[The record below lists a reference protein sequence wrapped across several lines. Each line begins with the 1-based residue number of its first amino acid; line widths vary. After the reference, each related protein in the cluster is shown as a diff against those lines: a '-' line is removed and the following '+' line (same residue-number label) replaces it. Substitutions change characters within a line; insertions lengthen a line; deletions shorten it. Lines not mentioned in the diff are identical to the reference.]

1 VRFLIYIKTNGS
13 VIRLLTPLITL
24 RLTIMFSIRKDST
37 SNSSP
42 FSSGKAQT
50 KSEDAASLSI
60 ISSDVTITGD
70 IVSLGD
76 VQIEGAINGNLRAQ
90 SVVVGGEA
98 NVHGQIAAEEVL
110 VRGYIKG
117 EIRGDRVTLS
127 PGCLVIGNIFHKLL
141 TIETGA
147 DFDGRCNRC
156 EEPLEEAAINQKTA
170 AEHHAGPATAIPTVD
185 DPKSAG
191 RNVGTKKA
199 TSTVGAF
206 SPAAARAEIAA
217 LQARDATHGDEID
230 ALEQE
235 HHEAEEAEAA
245 PQPKSGGQKT
255 KRRVIGTHLA
265 PRPAYAKSST
275 G

>member
-1 VRFLIYIKTNGS
+1 
-13 VIRLLTPLITL
+13 
-24 RLTIMFSIRKDST
+24 MFSRKKETTTTTST
-37 SNSSP
+37 PPPAKAPAKSANS
-42 FSSGKAQT
+42 
-50 KSEDAASLSI
+50 ASLSI

-76 VQIEGAINGNLRAQ
+76 VQIEGAINGNLRAR

-98 NVHGQIAAEEVL
+98 NIHGEIAAEEVI

-117 EIRGDRVTLS
+117 EIRGERVTLS

-156 EEPLEEAAINQKTA
+156 EEPLAKTA
-170 AEHHAGPATAIPTVD
+170 IDQKAIAEQATAAGTAM
-185 DPKSAG
+185 PKVETP
-191 RNVGTKKA
+191 RPVGANAAVKKA

-206 SPAAARAEIAA
+206 SPSAARAEIASLGA
-217 LQARDATHGDEID
+217 P
-230 ALEQE
+230 
-235 HHEAEEAEAA
+235 EAEVAQQTDELDEAMEDEEDA
-245 PQPKSGGQKT
+245 PRDEDTQKSSSSGRQKT

-265 PRPAYAKSST
+265 PRPAYAKSSS

>member
-1 VRFLIYIKTNGS
+1 
-13 VIRLLTPLITL
+13 
-24 RLTIMFSIRKDST
+24 MFSRKKDT
-37 SNSSP
+37 ATTIPSP
-42 FSSGKAQT
+42 PPAKAQT
-50 KSEDAASLSI
+50 KSASSNSLSI

-76 VQIEGAINGNLRAQ
+76 VQIEGAINGNLRAR

-98 NVHGQIAAEEVL
+98 NIHGEIAAEEVI

-117 EIRGDRVTLS
+117 EIRGERVTLS

-156 EEPLEEAAINQKTA
+156 EEPLAQTAIDQNSIAEKNAAAAAATMPKAETPKTA
-170 AEHHAGPATAIPTVD
+170 PA
-185 DPKSAG
+185 
-191 RNVGTKKA
+191 NVAMKKA

-206 SPAAARAEIAA
+206 SPTAARAEIASLGA
-217 LQARDATHGDEID
+217 PDTAQAPLDNQEDEID
-230 ALEQE
+230 ALTDED
-235 HHEAEEAEAA
+235 EAAEAGA
-245 PQPKSGGQKT
+245 ETRGQKT

-265 PRPAYAKSST
+265 PRPAYAKSSS

>member
-1 VRFLIYIKTNGS
+1 
-13 VIRLLTPLITL
+13 
-24 RLTIMFSIRKDST
+24 M
-37 SNSSP
+37 
-42 FSSGKAQT
+42 KAPT
-50 KSEDAASLSI
+50 KSATSLSI

-70 IVSLGD
+70 IISLGD
-76 VQIEGAINGNLRAQ
+76 VQIEGAINGNLRAR
-90 SVVVGGEA
+90 SVVIGGEA
-98 NVHGQIAAEEVL
+98 NIHGEIAAEEVI

-117 EIRGDRVTLS
+117 EIRGERVTLS

-156 EEPLEEAAINQKTA
+156 EEPLAKTAVDQTAAGNKEAAADASLSKDQITKPDSSIA
-170 AEHHAGPATAIPTVD
+170 A
-185 DPKSAG
+185 
-191 RNVGTKKA
+191 KKA

-217 LQARDATHGDEID
+217 VAAPEATREQGEDLADEITD
-230 ALEQE
+230 AEDAQE
-235 HHEAEEAEAA
+235 TDTKS
-245 PQPKSGGQKT
+245 KSGGQKT

-265 PRPAYAKSST
+265 PRPAYAKSSS

>member
-1 VRFLIYIKTNGS
+1 
-13 VIRLLTPLITL
+13 
-24 RLTIMFSIRKDST
+24 MFSRKKDT
-37 SNSSP
+37 ATTISSP
-42 FSSGKAQT
+42 PPAKAQT
-50 KSEDAASLSI
+50 KSTSSNSLSI

-76 VQIEGAINGNLRAQ
+76 VQIEGAINGNLRAR
-90 SVVVGGEA
+90 SVVIGGEA
-98 NVHGQIAAEEVL
+98 NIHGEIAAEEVI

-117 EIRGDRVTLS
+117 EIRGETVTLS

-156 EEPLEEAAINQKTA
+156 EEPLAQTAIDQKSMAEQSAAAA
-170 AEHHAGPATAIPTVD
+170 AEMPKAEIPKTV
-185 DPKSAG
+185 PV
-191 RNVGTKKA
+191 NVAMKKA

-217 LQARDATHGDEID
+217 LGAPEAAQASSEDQEDEID
-230 ALEQE
+230 ALTDE
-235 HHEAEEAEAA
+235 EEAAEATTETR
-245 PQPKSGGQKT
+245 SYGQKT

-265 PRPAYAKSST
+265 PRPAYAKSSS

>member
-1 VRFLIYIKTNGS
+1 
-13 VIRLLTPLITL
+13 
-24 RLTIMFSIRKDST
+24 MFSRKKDTKTPPSAPPPAKAPSKNASST
-37 SNSSP
+37 
-42 FSSGKAQT
+42 
-50 KSEDAASLSI
+50 SLSI

-76 VQIEGAINGNLRAQ
+76 VQIEGAINGNLRAR

-98 NVHGQIAAEEVL
+98 NIHGEMAAEEVI

-117 EIRGDRVTLS
+117 EIRGERVTLS

-156 EEPLEEAAINQKTA
+156 EEPLAKTAIDQKTA
-170 AEHHAGPATAIPTVD
+170 GEQGAAHESSLPKAEAPNTASGNI
-185 DPKSAG
+185 AA
-191 RNVGTKKA
+191 KKA

-217 LQARDATHGDEID
+217 LGVPDTAPASDYDDEVDAMEDTEEEDQQQAESARET
-230 ALEQE
+230 
-235 HHEAEEAEAA
+235 
-245 PQPKSGGQKT
+245 KSRGQKT

-265 PRPAYAKSST
+265 PRPAYAKSSS

>member
-1 VRFLIYIKTNGS
+1 
-13 VIRLLTPLITL
+13 
-24 RLTIMFSIRKDST
+24 MFSIRKDT
-37 SNSSP
+37 NTTSSP
-42 FSSGKAQT
+42 FSSAKA
-50 KSEDAASLSI
+50 KSKDDGGASLSI
-60 ISSDVTITGD
+60 ISSDVTFTGD

-76 VQIEGAINGNLRAQ
+76 VQIEGAINGNLRAR

-98 NVHGQIAAEEVL
+98 NVHGEIAAEEVL

-117 EIRGDRVTLS
+117 EVRGDRVTLS

-156 EEPLEEAAINQKTA
+156 EEPLAETA
-170 AEHHAGPATAIPTVD
+170 MDHKSNSGPATAIPTVD
-185 DPKSAG
+185 APEKAG
-191 RNVGTKKA
+191 GRSVAAKKA

-217 LQARDATHGDEID
+217 LSGRDSDADAEHEDELD
-230 ALEQE
+230 ALEEE
-235 HHEAEEAEAA
+235 HGEAQQAEA
-245 PQPKSGGQKT
+245 KSGRQKT

>member
-1 VRFLIYIKTNGS
+1 
-13 VIRLLTPLITL
+13 
-24 RLTIMFSIRKDST
+24 MFSIRKDT
-37 SNSSP
+37 NTPSSS
-42 FSSGKAQT
+42 FSSA
-50 KSEDAASLSI
+50 KSQAKSDGGSSLSI
-60 ISSDVTITGD
+60 ISSDVTFTGD

-76 VQIEGAINGNLRAQ
+76 VQIEGAINGNLRAR

-98 NVHGQIAAEEVL
+98 NVHGEIAAEEVL

-147 DFDGRCNRC
+147 DFDGRCTRC
-156 EEPLEEAAINQKTA
+156 EEPLAETAMDQKPNSS
-170 AEHHAGPATAIPTVD
+170 PATAIPTVD
-185 DPKSAG
+185 APEKAGG
-191 RNVGTKKA
+191 RNVAAKKA

-217 LQARDATHGDEID
+217 LRGRDSVTDAEHQDELD
-230 ALEQE
+230 ALEEELAQ
-235 HHEAEEAEAA
+235 AQEAEAES
-245 PQPKSGGQKT
+245 KSKPGRQKT

>member
-1 VRFLIYIKTNGS
+1 
-13 VIRLLTPLITL
+13 
-24 RLTIMFSIRKDST
+24 MFSRKKDTTTTIPTPTPAKAPAKST
-37 SNSSP
+37 GSS
-42 FSSGKAQT
+42 
-50 KSEDAASLSI
+50 SLSI

-76 VQIEGAINGNLRAQ
+76 VQIEGAINGNLRAR

-98 NVHGQIAAEEVL
+98 NIHGEIAAEEVI

-117 EIRGDRVTLS
+117 EIRGERVTLS
-127 PGCLVIGNIFHKLL
+127 PGCLVIGNMYHKLL

-156 EEPLEEAAINQKTA
+156 EEPLAKTA
-170 AEHHAGPATAIPTVD
+170 VTQESILETDTAAAAAMPKAETPRAAVGAAV
-185 DPKSAG
+185 G
-191 RNVGTKKA
+191 NVAQKKA

-206 SPAAARAEIAA
+206 SPTAARAEIAA
-217 LQARDATHGDEID
+217 LGAPDTAPVQPDAQDEVEEIAVSEEGTQQVD
-230 ALEQE
+230 ETQE
-235 HHEAEEAEAA
+235 T
-245 PQPKSGGQKT
+245 KSGGQKT

-265 PRPAYAKSST
+265 PRPAYAKSSS

>member
-1 VRFLIYIKTNGS
+1 
-13 VIRLLTPLITL
+13 
-24 RLTIMFSIRKDST
+24 MFSIRKDT
-37 SNSSP
+37 NAP
-42 FSSGKAQT
+42 FSSAKNQSKG
-50 KSEDAASLSI
+50 DGGASLSI
-60 ISSDVTITGD
+60 ISSDVTFTGD

-76 VQIEGAINGNLRAQ
+76 VQIEGAINGNLRAR

-98 NVHGQIAAEEVL
+98 NVHGEIAAEEVL

-117 EIRGDRVTLS
+117 EIRGDRVTLA

-147 DFDGRCNRC
+147 DFDGRCTRC
-156 EEPLEEAAINQKTA
+156 EEPLAETAMDQKSN
-170 AEHHAGPATAIPTVD
+170 GSPATAIPTVD
-185 DPKSAG
+185 APEKAGG
-191 RNVGTKKA
+191 RNVAAKKA

-217 LQARDATHGDEID
+217 LGGRNAAVDRDHEDELD
-230 ALEQE
+230 ALEE
-235 HHEAEEAEAA
+235 ELAEAQEAEAKS
-245 PQPKSGGQKT
+245 KSGRQKT

>member
-1 VRFLIYIKTNGS
+1 M
-13 VIRLLTPLITL
+13 IRMLTPLITL
-24 RLTIMFSIRKDST
+24 RLPHMFSRKKDTTTATPSAPAPAKTAAKST
-37 SNSSP
+37 SS
-42 FSSGKAQT
+42 T
-50 KSEDAASLSI
+50 SLSI

-76 VQIEGAINGNLRAQ
+76 VQIEGAINGNLRAR

-98 NVHGQIAAEEVL
+98 NIHGEIAAEEVV

-117 EIRGDRVTLS
+117 EIRGERVTLS

-156 EEPLEEAAINQKTA
+156 EEPLAKTA
-170 AEHHAGPATAIPTVD
+170 IDQKALAEQAAPPAAAMPKADVPKPAG
-185 DPKSAG
+185 G
-191 RNVGTKKA
+191 NVAAKKA

-206 SPAAARAEIAA
+206 SPAAARAEIASLGVPEA
-217 LQARDATHGDEID
+217 VQPQQPQPQPQPPSVHGEID
-230 ALEQE
+230 EGNVEHADIAQE
-235 HHEAEEAEAA
+235 NAA
-245 PQPKSGGQKT
+245 GGPKT

-265 PRPAYAKSST
+265 PRPAYAKSSQ

>member
-1 VRFLIYIKTNGS
+1 
-13 VIRLLTPLITL
+13 
-24 RLTIMFSIRKDST
+24 MFSIRKDT
-37 SNSSP
+37 NAP
-42 FSSGKAQT
+42 FSSAKN
-50 KSEDAASLSI
+50 KSKSDSGASLSI
-60 ISSDVTITGD
+60 ISSDVTFTGD

-76 VQIEGAINGNLRAQ
+76 VQIEGAINGNLRAR

-98 NVHGQIAAEEVL
+98 NVHGEIAAEEVL

-117 EIRGDRVTLS
+117 EIRGDRVTLA

-147 DFDGRCNRC
+147 DFDGRCTRC
-156 EEPLEEAAINQKTA
+156 EEPLAETAMDQKSN
-170 AEHHAGPATAIPTVD
+170 GSPATAIPTVD
-185 DPKSAG
+185 APEKAGG
-191 RNVGTKKA
+191 RNVAAKKA

-217 LQARDATHGDEID
+217 LSGRNAAVDRDHEDELD
-230 ALEQE
+230 ALEE
-235 HHEAEEAEAA
+235 ELAEAQEAEAKS
-245 PQPKSGGQKT
+245 KSGRQKT

-265 PRPAYAKSST
+265 PRPAYAKSSA

>member
-1 VRFLIYIKTNGS
+1 
-13 VIRLLTPLITL
+13 
-24 RLTIMFSIRKDST
+24 MFSRKKDT
-37 SNSSP
+37 ATTISSP
-42 FSSGKAQT
+42 PPAKAQT
-50 KSEDAASLSI
+50 KSASSNSLSI

-76 VQIEGAINGNLRAQ
+76 VQIEGAINGNLRAR

-98 NVHGQIAAEEVL
+98 NIHGEIAAEEVI

-117 EIRGDRVTLS
+117 EIRGERVTLS

-156 EEPLEEAAINQKTA
+156 EEPLAKTA
-170 AEHHAGPATAIPTVD
+170 IDQNSMAEKNAAAAAMPKAETPKTAPA
-185 DPKSAG
+185 
-191 RNVGTKKA
+191 NKKA

-206 SPAAARAEIAA
+206 SPAAARAEIASLGA
-217 LQARDATHGDEID
+217 PDTAQAPSDDQEDEID
-230 ALEQE
+230 ALTDED
-235 HHEAEEAEAA
+235 EAAEA
-245 PQPKSGGQKT
+245 STGSRGQKT

-265 PRPAYAKSST
+265 PRPAYAKSSS

>member
-1 VRFLIYIKTNGS
+1 
-13 VIRLLTPLITL
+13 
-24 RLTIMFSIRKDST
+24 MFSRKKDSATTTT
-37 SNSSP
+37 SSTPAPAKAAAKTTSS
-42 FSSGKAQT
+42 T
-50 KSEDAASLSI
+50 SLSI

-76 VQIEGAINGNLRAQ
+76 VQIEGAINGNLRAR
-90 SVVVGGEA
+90 SVVIGGEA
-98 NVHGQIAAEEVL
+98 NIHGEIAAEEVV

-117 EIRGDRVTLS
+117 EIRGERVTLS

-156 EEPLEEAAINQKTA
+156 EEPLAKTA
-170 AEHHAGPATAIPTVD
+170 IDQKALAEQEAPPAAAM
-185 DPKSAG
+185 PKAEVPKPAVA
-191 RNVGTKKA
+191 NVAAKKA

-206 SPAAARAEIAA
+206 SPTAARAEIASLGVPETA
-217 LQARDATHGDEID
+217 QPQPQPQLQPQPGGHSEID
-230 ALEQE
+230 EGDVENADIPQE
-235 HHEAEEAEAA
+235 NTV
-245 PQPKSGGQKT
+245 GGQKT

-265 PRPAYAKSST
+265 PRPAYAKSSQ

>member
-1 VRFLIYIKTNGS
+1 
-13 VIRLLTPLITL
+13 
-24 RLTIMFSIRKDST
+24 MFSRKKDTPST
-37 SNSSP
+37 ISTP
-42 FSSGKAQT
+42 PQTKVQT
-50 KSEDAASLSI
+50 KSANSTSLSI

-76 VQIEGAINGNLRAQ
+76 VQIEGAINGNLRAR

-98 NVHGQIAAEEVL
+98 NIHGELAAEEVI
-110 VRGYIKG
+110 VRGYVKG
-117 EIRGDRVTLS
+117 EIRGERVTLS

-156 EEPLEEAAINQKTA
+156 EEPLAKTA
-170 AEHHAGPATAIPTVD
+170 IDQKAMLAAAEQNEEPAAVM
-185 DPKSAG
+185 PKADTPRPVGS
-191 RNVGTKKA
+191 NVPKKA

-206 SPAAARAEIAA
+206 SPTAARAEIASA
-217 LQARDATHGDEID
+217 GVPEGAAAQPAASPEEDLDAV
-230 ALEQE
+230 LEDDGE
-235 HHEAEEAEAA
+235 
-245 PQPKSGGQKT
+245 SGSGEGQKT

-265 PRPAYAKSST
+265 PRPAYAKSSS

>member
-1 VRFLIYIKTNGS
+1 
-13 VIRLLTPLITL
+13 
-24 RLTIMFSIRKDST
+24 MFSRKKDT
-37 SNSSP
+37 TTTIP
-42 FSSGKAQT
+42 TQAPAKTPT
-50 KSEDAASLSI
+50 KSTGSSSLSI

-76 VQIEGAINGNLRAQ
+76 VQIEGAINGNLRAR

-98 NVHGQIAAEEVL
+98 NIHGEIAAEEVI

-117 EIRGDRVTLS
+117 EIRGERVTLS
-127 PGCLVIGNIFHKLL
+127 PGCLVIGNMYHKLL

-156 EEPLEEAAINQKTA
+156 EDPLAKTAIDHASITEAVKAQEAAMPRAETPKA
-170 AEHHAGPATAIPTVD
+170 ADENAA
-185 DPKSAG
+185 S
-191 RNVGTKKA
+191 KKA

-206 SPAAARAEIAA
+206 SPTAARAEIASLGA
-217 LQARDATHGDEID
+217 PDTASTQPDDV
-230 ALEQE
+230 
-235 HHEAEEAEAA
+235 AEEAAVSEDGA
-245 PQPKSGGQKT
+245 QQVEETRETKSGGQKT

-265 PRPAYAKSST
+265 PRPAYAKSSS

>member
-1 VRFLIYIKTNGS
+1 
-13 VIRLLTPLITL
+13 
-24 RLTIMFSIRKDST
+24 MFSRKKDT
-37 SNSSP
+37 KTIPSSP
-42 FSSGKAQT
+42 PPVKVQAKSASST
-50 KSEDAASLSI
+50 SLSI

-76 VQIEGAINGNLRAQ
+76 VQIEGAINGNLRAR

-98 NVHGQIAAEEVL
+98 NIHGEIAAEEVI

-117 EIRGDRVTLS
+117 EIRGERVTLS

-156 EEPLEEAAINQKTA
+156 DEPLAQTATDQKTA
-170 AEHHAGPATAIPTVD
+170 AENETAAAAAMPRAET
-185 DPKSAG
+185 PRAASG
-191 RNVGTKKA
+191 NVALKKA

-206 SPAAARAEIAA
+206 SPAAARAEIASMGA
-217 LQARDATHGDEID
+217 PD
-230 ALEQE
+230 
-235 HHEAEEAEAA
+235 AA
-245 PQPKSGGQKT
+245 PEQSDVYEDDDVDAFPETTPEDSPQTQAETAAETKAGGQKT

-265 PRPAYAKSST
+265 PRPAYAKSSS

>member
-1 VRFLIYIKTNGS
+1 
-13 VIRLLTPLITL
+13 
-24 RLTIMFSIRKDST
+24 MFSRKKDT
-37 SNSSP
+37 ATTISSP
-42 FSSGKAQT
+42 PPAKAQT
-50 KSEDAASLSI
+50 KSASSNSLSI

-76 VQIEGAINGNLRAQ
+76 VQIEGAINGNLRAR

-98 NVHGQIAAEEVL
+98 NIHGEIAAEEVI

-117 EIRGDRVTLS
+117 EIRGERVTLS

-156 EEPLEEAAINQKTA
+156 EEPLAQTAIDQNSMAEKNAVAAAATMPRAETPKTA
-170 AEHHAGPATAIPTVD
+170 PA
-185 DPKSAG
+185 
-191 RNVGTKKA
+191 NVAMKKA

-206 SPAAARAEIAA
+206 SPTAARAEIASLGVPDA
-217 LQARDATHGDEID
+217 AQAPSDNQEDEID
-230 ALEQE
+230 ALTDED
-235 HHEAEEAEAA
+235 EAAEAA
-245 PQPKSGGQKT
+245 TETRGQKT

-265 PRPAYAKSST
+265 PRPAYAKSSS